1 MYNIADNYNMNKT
14 QHIRRVYRWLNE
26 EYFDGILPEVQFD
39 FVEDATFGG
48 MAWNS
53 EPFFTIIFSTAF
65 HYDYVE
71 ILLHEMCH
79 IYQFVTDFG
88 KKDHGK
94 EFKQIALDI
103 SQRSGYNIRKY
114 QDMEWK

>member
-1 MYNIADNYNMNKT
+1 MNKT
-14 QHIRRVYRWLNE
+14 QYISKVYNYLNE
-26 EYFDGILPEVQFD
+26 EYFDGVLPLVQFD

-48 MAWNS
+48 MAVS
-53 EPFFTIIFSTAF
+53 DSSPFYTIIFSTAF
-65 HYDYVE
+65 DYDFVE

-88 KKDHGK
+88 EKDHGK